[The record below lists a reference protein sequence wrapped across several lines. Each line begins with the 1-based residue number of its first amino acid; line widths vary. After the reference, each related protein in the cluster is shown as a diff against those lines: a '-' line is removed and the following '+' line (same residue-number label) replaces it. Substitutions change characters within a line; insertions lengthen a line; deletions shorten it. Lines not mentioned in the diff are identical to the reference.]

1 MCCHSTLDEMMMMI
15 SSCPTMI
22 LTHWAEAFHYQ
33 WLRQKRKQNV
43 CFDSCSTD
51 ANSMTKGYKF
61 TFLFFSILQIVILW
75 NRMGERF
82 WMIQIKIIVIF
93 GHITQFLTKISI
105 VEMPI
110 SVQVTESLHI
120 QGIWVDS
127 IELNTQSK
135 H

>member
-1 MCCHSTLDEMMMMI
+1 
-15 SSCPTMI
+15 
-22 LTHWAEAFHYQ
+22 
-33 WLRQKRKQNV
+33 
-43 CFDSCSTD
+43 
-51 ANSMTKGYKF
+51 MTKGYKF